1 MALGQH
7 IPEGAAIGI
16 ERGAPA
22 LRAAAL
28 AMAGIPTLAGAGP
41 LGGPVG
47 PLGGGLAA
55 AGAGGAAPITITIH
69 AAPGQD
75 PQAIARA
82 VAAELD
88 RRQRRNGERVRSQL
102 SDIDG

>member
-1 MALGQH
+1 M
-7 IPEGAAIGI
+7 
-16 ERGAPA
+16 
-22 LRAAAL
+22 
-28 AMAGIPTLAGAGP
+28 
-41 LGGPVG
+41 G

-55 AGAGGAAPITITIH
+55 AGAGGGGAAPITITIH